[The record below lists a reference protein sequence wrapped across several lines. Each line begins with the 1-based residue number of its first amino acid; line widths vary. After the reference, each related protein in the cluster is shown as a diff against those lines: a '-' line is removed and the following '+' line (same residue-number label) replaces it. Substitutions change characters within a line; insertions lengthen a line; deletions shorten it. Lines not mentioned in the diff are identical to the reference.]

1 MPIKSQSFPT
11 VPGGHFIKLPL
22 LYAITPLAVQ
32 REGLEQTEVAVFFPT
47 YPEFFY
53 NAGVIRFDT
62 AYPFIK
68 GEKVFILWL
77 EP

>member
-11 VPGGHFIKLPL
+11 VPGTHILKVPL

-32 REGLEQTEVAVFFPT
+32 REGLEQTQVTTFFPT
-47 YPEFFY
+47 FPEFFY
-53 NAGVIRFDT
+53 GSGVIRFDT

-68 GEKVFILWL
+68 NEKVYVLWL
-77 EP
+77 QP